1 MSEYKT
7 KGGELQHCPRCGEV
21 VPESAS
27 VCPKCGYEFSN
38 IAANTSSVNLAV
50 LLAATDDY
58 DEKYQIIET
67 FPLPNSKADLI
78 EFATALK
85 PRIKKVND
93 PLAEAYMTKYQEL
106 IEKIKVS
113 FPNDPQLKPFADEF
127 PALHAAI
134 MEQQKKADRS
144 DWFAEHSKML
154 ITVVLIVVALLVTGG
169 VLIAYRDTAANNA
182 DRCITAVTKAV
193 DKDNLKQAR
202 NFIVGYK
209 NDKDDIMESYV
220 TLLSKYFDEGM
231 WEDAKSLVEFYGQG
245 QYTGDLNHGL
255 FNYLMA
261 TGDYDQAEEYI
272 NVEAK
277 PTDGEYYKYMEDA
290 VNLMCQAGLLGPA
303 QTFIAK
309 KALHFASNRSGYYT
323 KDQVQSRLEKII
335 AAYK

>member
-1 MSEYKT
+1 MSEYIKR
-7 KGGELQHCPRCGEV
+7 GGDVLHCPKCGAI
-21 VPESAS
+21 VPVSAS
-27 VCPKCGYEFSN
+27 VCPECGYEFSD
-38 IAANTSSVNLAV
+38 IGANNSSVNLAL

-93 PLAEAYMTKYQEL
+93 VLAEAYMTKYQEL

-113 FPNDPQLKPFADEF
+113 FPNDPQLKPFVDEF
-127 PALHAAI
+127 PALYASI

-144 DWFAEHSKML
+144 DWFAEHSKL
-154 ITVVLIVVALLVTGG
+154 IIVAVVLIVALVVGGGLMVAF
-169 VLIAYRDTAANNA
+169 RDTAANKA
-182 DRCITAVTKAV
+182 ELCIQAVNKSV
-193 DKDNLKQAR
+193 NKDNLKQAR
-202 NFIVGYK
+202 NFIMGYK
-209 NDKDDIMESYV
+209 NDKDEIMESYV

-231 WEDAKSLVEFYGQG
+231 WEDAKSLVEYYGQG
-245 QYTGDLNHGL
+245 QYTDDLNRGL

-272 NVEAK
+272 NVETD
-277 PTDGEYYKYMEDA
+277 PTDSQYYEYMEDA
-290 VNLMCQAGLLGPA
+290 VNLMCQAGLLNPA
-303 QTFIAK
+303 QQFVAK

-323 KDQVQSRLEKII
+323 KDRVTERLQKII
-335 AAYK
+335 DAYK

>member
-1 MSEYKT
+1 MSEYLKR
-7 KGGELQHCPRCGEV
+7 GGEVLHCPKCGAI
-21 VPESAS
+21 VPISAS
-27 VCPKCGYEFSN
+27 VCPECGYEFTD
-38 IAANTSSVNLAV
+38 IGANSSSVNLAI

-93 PLAEAYMTKYQEL
+93 VLAEAYMTKYQEL

-113 FPNDPQLKPFADEF
+113 FPTDPQLKPFVDEF
-127 PALHAAI
+127 PALYASI
-134 MEQQKKADRS
+134 MEKQKKADRNG
-144 DWFAEHSKML
+144 WFAEHSKLL
-154 ITVVLIVVALLVTGG
+154 ITVAVIIIALLVTGG
-169 VLIAYRDTAANNA
+169 VLVAYRDTAANNA

-209 NDKDDIMESYV
+209 KDKDDIVESYV

-231 WEDAKSLVEFYGQG
+231 WEDAKSLVEYYGQG

-323 KDQVQSRLEKII
+323 KERVQERLDKIV